1 MKEAYFV
8 NDHKYMIDLFSGLG
22 GASEAFVN
30 DNEWMVHRF
39 DNNPLLEEIEYTQI
53 TDNMFLDAEELCVF
67 LGNAYGKQID
77 LLWASPPCTEFSH
90 GFNSPVSKMRRG
102 EEGFE
107 NFIPSLGLVKQTIT
121 TIQNI
126 KPKYWVIENVKGA
139 IEEFNDIIG
148 QHWSQR
154 IGAFY
159 LWGNFPMLAFQD
171 RSDTEHKKLDAK
183 GSRLLRPNYRALV
196 PYPVSMA
203 LLNSFEHQ
211 QSLKQWC

>member
-126 KPKYWVIENVKGA
+126 KPKYWVIENVIGSIKWLTPLLG
-139 IEEFNDIIG
+139 EPTQIIG
-148 QHWSQR
+148 SQV
-154 IGAFY
+154 
-159 LWGNFPMLAFQD
+159 LWGNFPYLHMPPGFEALKKD
-171 RSDTEHKKLDAK
+171 NDVWSSDPLRANKKAYIPYEISMTLKITIVEQRQLTE
-183 GSRLLRPNYRALV
+183 
-196 PYPVSMA
+196 
-203 LLNSFEHQ
+203 
-211 QSLKQWC
+211 WI